1 MRTDFISLLGLQMQL
16 GENSQPVWVNFQPV
30 IDHNRLKETDE
41 DTATKLRYGVISHDR
56 E

>member
-1 MRTDFISLLGLQMQL
+1 MRTNSIFLLGLQMQL
-16 GENSQPVWVNFQPV
+16 GENSQPVWVDFRPV
-30 IDHNRLKETDE
+30 IDHDRLKETDE